1 MELPVVD
8 NEFISL
14 FLPETSEF
22 TTEDVLEE
30 FKFYIFRIMNL
41 TIDTLI
47 QEQVNQ
53 NNIDQ

>member
-1 MELPVVD
+1 MDLPIVD

-22 TTEDVLEE
+22 KTEDVLEE

-41 TIDTLI
+41 TVDTLI
-47 QEQVNQ
+47 QEQVFYIN
-53 NNIDQ
+53 